1 MKIDRM
7 QRKENPLGWATPQQ
21 SIKGLT
27 ETTLF
32 SLFYFTR
39 ILSIN
44 FIPRV
49 LYLHSKVFHQKQSR
63 STENSGI
70 IANATFR
77 VFLGVRCGR
86 AEKYT
91 FVACGFVFSL
101 SLLLAS
107 IALIYQLVSK
117 LFPTDSASGKSVE
130 DNASV
135 VDPRLTIMDGF
146 FLFFSLFD
154 SVIMMRDDS
163 GLRNLEKA

>member
-7 QRKENPLGWATPQQ
+7 RRKENPLGWATRQQ

-27 ETTLF
+27 
-32 SLFYFTR
+32 
-39 ILSIN
+39 IN

-49 LYLHSKVFHQKQSR
+49 LYLDSKVFHQKQSR

-70 IANATFR
+70 IANAKFR

-91 FVACGFVFSL
+91 FVACGFVFSH

-135 VDPRLTIMDGF
+135 VDPRLTIMDE
-146 FLFFSLFD
+146 
-154 SVIMMRDDS
+154 
-163 GLRNLEKA
+163 LRNLEKA